1 MTESTKHLAALKRL
15 HDDLDLYSRECLK
28 VKNKAGQI
36 VPLIFNKPQQY
47 LHKKLQAQLKRTG
60 MVRAILGKGRQ
71 FGGSTYIGGRFYH
84 KTSLNRGVET
94 FILTHHQ
101 DATDNLFNMV
111 QRFYEHS
118 PLRPSIGASNAKELN
133 FDKLDSGYAVGTAG
147 STDLGRSK
155 TVRNLHWSEVAFSKN
170 AAAHFAGIVQTIPRL
185 PGTEIILE
193 STGHGVGGEFH
204 ERWQQA
210 EAGSGDYEA
219 IFIPWFWS
227 DEYRQEVEPGFMLD
241 EEEREYATLH
251 KLDLPQM
258 AWRRAKISELRDPLL
273 FKQEYP
279 ATATEMFEYT
289 GHDSFI
295 SAESVIAARKNTCEG
310 IGALVIGVDPSRFG
324 DDRFSIAWR
333 RGRKVIKVE
342 SRTKIGTVEAVGWLK
357 TIIDRDRPARVFMDV
372 GGGGDRIFDIL
383 ESYGSP
389 YDKVVKLVNFGGAP
403 QEPVQFLRD
412 GTKRAGPK
420 NRRAEIWGRSKD
432 WLEQEGGADLPD
444 QDSLQADA
452 CGPGYHYD
460 LTTQQLVLESKEH
473 MRDVRKIRSPDE
485 WDAVALTF
493 AEPVREPR
501 EKAAEKPKYRTVS
514 GGAGTDWLGS

>member
-1 MTESTKHLAALKRL
+1 MPA
-15 HDDLDLYSRECLK
+15 
-28 VKNKAGQI
+28 
-36 VPLIFNKPQQY
+36 
-47 LHKKLQAQLKRTG
+47 
-60 MVRAILGKGRQ
+60 
-71 FGGSTYIGGRFYH
+71 
-84 KTSLNRGVET
+84 
-94 FILTHHQ
+94 
-101 DATDNLFNMV
+101 
-111 QRFYEHS
+111 
-118 PLRPSIGASNAKELN
+118 N
-133 FDKLDSGYAVGTAG
+133 FV
-147 STDLGRSK
+147 
-155 TVRNLHWSEVAFSKN
+155 
-170 AAAHFAGIVQTIPRL
+170 
-185 PGTEIILE
+185 
-193 STGHGVGGEFH
+193 
-204 ERWQQA
+204 
-210 EAGSGDYEA
+210 
-219 IFIPWFWS
+219 
-227 DEYRQEVEPGFMLD
+227 LD
-241 EEEREYATLH
+241 EEEAEYRELH
-251 KLDLPQM
+251 DLDLEQM
-258 AWRRAKISELRDPLL
+258 VWRRAKIAEIGEAK

-279 ATATEMFEYT
+279 ANPDEAFQDIN
-289 GHDSFI
+289 HDSFI
-295 SAESVIAARKNTCEG
+295 QADHVIRARKNTCEG
-310 IGALVIGVDPSRFG
+310 IGPLVIGIDPSRFG

-493 AEPVREPR
+493 SEPVREPR
-501 EKAAEKPKYRTVS
+501 EKPAEKPKYRTVS

>member
-1 MTESTKHLAALKRL
+1 MSESLRDRAIKRL
-15 HDDLDLYSRECLK
+15 HGDLTLYATECLK
-28 VKNKAGQI
+28 IKNKTGEL
-36 VPLIFNKPQQY
+36 VPLVFNRAQQY
-47 LHKKLQAQLKRTG
+47 LHEKLVEQKRRTG
-60 MVRAILGKGRQ
+60 MVRAILLKGRQ
-71 FGGSTYIGGRFYH
+71 QGFSTYIAARFFH
-84 KTSLNRGVET
+84 QTSMNKGVET
-94 FILTHHQ
+94 FILTHEQ
-101 DATDNLFNMV
+101 PATDNLFDMV
-111 QRFYEHS
+111 ERFYEHS
-118 PLRPSIGASNAKELN
+118 PLRPSLGASNAKELAFN
-133 FDKLDSGYAVGTAG
+133 KLDSGYSVGTAG
-147 STDLGRSK
+147 SKAIGRSK
-155 TVRNLHWSEVAFSKN
+155 TIQRLHGSEVAFWQN
-170 AAAHFAGIVQTIPRL
+170 AADHFAGVVQTVPL
-185 PGTEIILE
+185 EAGTEIILE
-193 STGHGVGGEFH
+193 STGHGVTGEFH
-204 ERWQQA
+204 KRWQQA
-210 EAGSGDYEA
+210 EAGIGDYEA
-219 IFIPWFWS
+219 IFVPWHW
-227 DEYRQEVEPGFMLD
+227 EAGYRRPVPANFVLD
-241 EEEREYATLH
+241 EEEAEYRELH
-251 KLDLPQM
+251 DLDLEQM
-258 AWRRAKISELRDPLL
+258 VWRRAKIAEIGEAK

-279 ATATEMFEYT
+279 ANPDEAFQDIN
-289 GHDSFI
+289 HDSFI
-295 SAESVIAARKNTCEG
+295 QADHVIRARKNTCEG
-310 IGALVIGVDPSRFG
+310 IGPLVIGIDPSRFG

-389 YDKVVKLVNFGGAP
+389 YDRVVKLVNFGGAP

-493 AEPVREPR
+493 SEPVREPR
-501 EKAAEKPKYRTVS
+501 EKPAEKPKYRTVS